1 MTDFDFF
8 NSMLIYAGNVLHR
21 NITEENVMQSLM
33 EVMYNK
39 YINPVKLDENVLD
52 YNDYKERF
60 LDPDH
65 DFFEIK
71 AYEEC
76 RSDWSQKDLEDLKQ
90 GKDVLVLVDFNNG
103 DAFNVTYNN
112 NHKCIGSP
120 VNLSCKGSFTLEA
133 MTYYYRQ
140 NKYDIENTFSRY
152 NATIRRDNYFYRK
165 SKNCK
170 FKE

>member
-8 NSMLIYAGNVLHR
+8 NDTLIQASNVLHR
-21 NITEENVMQSLM
+21 NITEKNVMQSLM
-33 EVMYNK
+33 EIMYNK
-39 YINPVKLDENVLD
+39 YICPVKFDEGLLD
-52 YNDYKERF
+52 YNNYRERS

-103 DAFNVTYNN
+103 DAFNVTYND
-112 NHKCIGSP
+112 NHKCIGRP
-120 VNLSCKGSFTLEA
+120 VNLPFSKSFTLEA
-133 MTYYYRQ
+133 MTYYYWR
-140 NKYDIENTFSRY
+140 NKYDIENMFRRY
-152 NATIRRDNYFYRK
+152 NETIRRDNYYYRK
-165 SKNCK
+165 CK
-170 FKE
+170 KL